1 MKPHDLE
8 INEQELLESYER
20 DEWQSIPR
28 LEAELQQYRAYATAQ
43 LGGSRLVSVGISPED
58 FERIQ
63 QKAQEKGV
71 PHEKFIA
78 NIVHQFVSGRLIEQT

>member
-8 INEQELLESYER
+8 IDEQELLESYER
-20 DEWQSIPR
+20 DEWQSIPQ
-28 LEAELQQYRAYATAQ
+28 LETELQQYRAYAAAY
-43 LGGSRLVSVGISPED
+43 LGESRLVSVGISPED
-58 FERIQ
+58 FEQIR

-78 NIVHQFVSGRLIEQT
+78 NILHEFVSGRLIEQA